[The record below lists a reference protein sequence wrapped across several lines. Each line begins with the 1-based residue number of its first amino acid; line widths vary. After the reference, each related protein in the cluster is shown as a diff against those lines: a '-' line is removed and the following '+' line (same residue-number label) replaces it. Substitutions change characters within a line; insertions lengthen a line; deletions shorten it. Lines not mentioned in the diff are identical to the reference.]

1 MRACTASLSG
11 AAPSRL
17 SGTMLLLWE
26 RTTSDSDSELVLLVK
41 TLFGYYGLR
50 QRRTGPALWRF
61 QEGRR
66 SPKSGGLVNLV

>member
-1 MRACTASLSG
+1 
-11 AAPSRL
+11 
-17 SGTMLLLWE
+17 MLLLWE